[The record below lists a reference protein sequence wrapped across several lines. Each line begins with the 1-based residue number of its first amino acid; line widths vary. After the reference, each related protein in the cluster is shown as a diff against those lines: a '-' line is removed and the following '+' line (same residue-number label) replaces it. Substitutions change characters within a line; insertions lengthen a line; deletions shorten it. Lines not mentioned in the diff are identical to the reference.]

1 VEIAKMI
8 IIPSGNPP
16 RSLTATRRVGRPRGF
31 TLIEC
36 LVVAAIIGL
45 LIALL
50 LPAVQSA
57 RESAR
62 RLQCSNNLKQIGLA
76 LHGYHDVNECL
87 PMGMTLSLDSA
98 YLTAG
103 GPPCSSLLYNES
115 FLVASLPYLEQTPL
129 YNSMNHVLYIVGLAN
144 TSAASPVVSTFTCPD
159 DTDALTSFPLYI
171 NTSLS
176 HGYDPTN
183 PPTFGRTSY
192 AGFQG
197 TMYDVALPAVPNCT
211 LPTSPYS
218 NGAFGGPYP
227 LGFAG
232 FTDGLSNTMAVAE
245 RSLTSQRVFINFN
258 LPQLFYSSNI
268 WVQSYFDITLMSA
281 FTPPSTPPFAP
292 IYPVT
297 NAFSQHPGGLNVLM
311 ADGSVRFVK
320 NTVDSW
326 PTNLPIDGYKLGNP
340 APGIWQKLATRNGG
354 ELVASD
360 SY

>member
-1 VEIAKMI
+1 MIAT
-8 IIPSGNPP
+8 PSSDPSRLGPTP
-16 RSLTATRRVGRPRGF
+16 RRSGRPRGF
-31 TLIEC
+31 TLTEC
-36 LVVAAIIGL
+36 LVVLAIIGL

-76 LHGYHDVNECL
+76 LQGYHDVNKCL

-103 GPPCSSLLYNES
+103 GSPCSSLLYNES

-129 YNSMNHVLYIVGLAN
+129 YNSMNHVLYVVGRAN
-144 TSAASPVVSTFTCPD
+144 TSAATRVVSTFACPD
-159 DTDALTSFPLYI
+159 DTDAQAAFPLYI
-171 NTSLS
+171 NTSIS
-176 HGYDPTN
+176 RGYDLAN
-183 PPTFGRTSY
+183 PPAFGRTSY

-197 TMYDVALPAVPNCT
+197 TLYDVTLPAVPNCT
-211 LPTSPYS
+211 LETSPYS

-227 LGFAG
+227 VDFAG

-245 RSLTSQRVFINFN
+245 RSLAFQRLFINFN
-258 LPQLFYSSNI
+258 LPVLFYSSNV
-268 WVQSYFDITLMSA
+268 WVQSYFDITLISA
-281 FTPPSTPPFAP
+281 FTPPSTPFSLLYSNSTA
-292 IYPVT
+292 T
-297 NAFSQHPGGLNVLM
+297 NASSQHPGGLNVLM

-326 PTNLPIDGYKLGNP
+326 PTNLPSDGYKLGNP